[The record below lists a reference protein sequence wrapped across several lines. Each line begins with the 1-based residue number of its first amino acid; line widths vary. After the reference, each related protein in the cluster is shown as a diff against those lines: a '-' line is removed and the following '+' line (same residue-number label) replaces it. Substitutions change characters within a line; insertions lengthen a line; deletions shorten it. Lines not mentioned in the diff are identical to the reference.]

1 MNEIQKDLEKY
12 KDTMK
17 IGACIQFETYLEFV
31 DIVLGTFKSK
41 IEENSQL
48 FDNDI
53 PYRDFY
59 NQLDSLQDQISF
71 FTMLVQKELENKN
84 FNSCDYFI
92 KYHN

>member
-1 MNEIQKDLEKY
+1 MNEIEKNLEKY

-48 FDNDI
+48 FDNNI
-53 PYRDFY
+53 SYREFY
-59 NQLDSLQDQISF
+59 DQLNSLQDQISF
-71 FTMLVQKELENKN
+71 FTMLVQKELENN
-84 FNSCDYFI
+84 DFDSCDYFI
-92 KYHN
+92 KFHN